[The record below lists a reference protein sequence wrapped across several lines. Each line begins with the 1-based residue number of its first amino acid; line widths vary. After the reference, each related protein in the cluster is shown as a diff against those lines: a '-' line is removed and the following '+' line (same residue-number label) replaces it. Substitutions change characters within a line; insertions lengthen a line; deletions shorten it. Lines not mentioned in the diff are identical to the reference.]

1 MKRAA
6 RNLVDAPETAEQTAF
21 IELIVYLEAMTE
33 LEPNLPVEERQDLQ
47 RWYRSPQ
54 FTRDSDWP
62 GWVKYLG
69 PHPQVRPI
77 LVKPSGRRRS
87 A

>member
-1 MKRAA
+1 VSTVGK
-6 RNLVDAPETAEQTAF
+6 L
-21 IELIVYLEAMTE
+21 IEYLEAMTE
-33 LEPNLPVEERQDLQ
+33 LESRLPAEERAELQ
-47 RWYRSPQ
+47 RWYCSPE

-69 PHPQVRPI
+69 QRPKAGQLAI
-77 LVKPSGRRRS
+77 VKPFDRRRL

>member
-1 MKRAA
+1 MTAAA
-6 RNLVDAPETAEQTAF
+6 RSGEQGLFT
-21 IELIVYLEAMTE
+21 ELIAYLEAMTE
-33 LEPNLPVEERQDLQ
+33 IEPHLPDVERRDLH
-47 RWYRSPQ
+47 RWYCSPE

-69 PHPQVRPI
+69 PRPQADRV
-77 LVKPSGRRRS
+77 LVKPFGFRRR